1 MARRRVVVA
10 FTVLGAVTFFLIAA
24 VFVLYLVVGRG
35 PVVPAEARLTLK
47 IGGDLSEVAP
57 DNVVSYLS
65 GPRTPT
71 VRSIVENLRK
81 AKADSRVKEL
91 LLKPTG
97 LTTPYWGK
105 VQEIRD
111 AVVDFKK
118 SGKPVYAYLEYG
130 GDRDYYLATAADRVF
145 LMPSSALD
153 VTGVATYE
161 LFLRGTLDKI
171 GVFPDL
177 HHIGEYKTASN
188 TFTEKAYTA
197 AHREMDMSLNRDL
210 YDQLVKGI
218 AAGRKKTEAEV
229 RTLLD
234 EGPFLPDAALKAGLV
249 DDVAYEDQVDERLKT
264 AAGGENAIGGDDYG
278 MVSLRSLG
286 LNRGPRIAVLYIS
299 GTIVSG
305 PSGYDPLQGA
315 VVGSDTLIQSIRR
328 LRKDRNVRAIVLRID
343 SPGGSATASDA
354 IWRELMIAKREHQD
368 RPIVASMSDLGAS
381 GGYFVALP
389 ADKIVAQPSTLTG
402 SIGIFGGKF
411 TTGGVYEKLGAGV
424 DSVSDGRRA
433 EINSPL
439 RPYNADERGKLE
451 EQLRAFYQDFVAKVA
466 ESRKKTPEQID
477 QLGQGRVWTGHQ
489 ARERGLIDA
498 EGGLDTAIR
507 IAKEAAKIDAASDV
521 EIVSYPAPKSL
532 YELIAEQLSG
542 TSSARMAIGS
552 WLSSNLTAGEREV
565 LRAMHGPLSIFRPG
579 ELLALMPVTY
589 IQ

>member
-579 ELLALMPVTY
+579 ELLALMPITY